1 MKKHVAIVLFLV
13 LLSVSFVGCA
23 PLAETIE
30 QTTQWRDRAHEAK
43 STAQTRLD
51 ELAEQREQFP
61 DGSAQAEL
69 IDGAI
74 ARARAKISMLEAAIM
89 HADMVLEEAQHPS
102 DALTQITGK
111 VVPFVP
117 APVQAPLL
125 LGAALL
131 TTLVRSRQ
139 LRSGADSIIKSIQ
152 HAAGNDESFR
162 IALASNA
169 DTIRTIQTPLARRM
183 VDRVQRS

>member
-1 MKKHVAIVLFLV
+1 MKKQLAIVLFLA
-13 LLSVSFVGCA
+13 LLSISIGGCA
-23 PLAETIE
+23 GIAETIE
-30 QTTQWRDRAHEAK
+30 QTSQWRDNAQEAK
-43 STAQTRLD
+43 NSAQTQLD
-51 ELAEQREQFP
+51 ELAQQREQFP
-61 DGSAQAEL
+61 DESAQAEL
-69 IDGAI
+69 IDAAI
-74 ARARAKISMLEAAIM
+74 ARARAKISMLEAAIV
-89 HADMVLEEAQHPS
+89 HADLVLEEAQHPS

-131 TTLVRSRQ
+131 TTLVRSQQ
-139 LRSGADSIIKSIQ
+139 LKAGAHSIIKSIQ

-162 IALASNA
+162 IAFESNA
-169 DTIRTIQTPLARRM
+169 DTIRTIQTPLARRL